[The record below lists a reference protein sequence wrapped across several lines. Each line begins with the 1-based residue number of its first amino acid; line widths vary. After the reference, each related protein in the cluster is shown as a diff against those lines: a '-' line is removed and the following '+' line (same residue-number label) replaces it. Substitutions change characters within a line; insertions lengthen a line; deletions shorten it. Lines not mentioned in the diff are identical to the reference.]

1 MRWKTTAA
9 LAVLLAGLATFFY
22 VYDVRQAPERE
33 KAAAEKDRVWKGL
46 ETKDIEEVAITRKGE
61 TVQLK
66 KSGDAWSL
74 ASPVQG
80 RAESQPVQDMLG
92 SLAGLRVE
100 REIEPKPSKLADFG
114 LEPPAADIGF
124 TAKGEKHRVR
134 LGAKNPTGL
143 WVYGQLDDKPAV
155 VLVSDSLLR
164 DAEKPVA
171 DFREKTVLA
180 FEKKDVKGLEVRTPG
195 GQSAAAQLKG
205 SDDWQVTSP
214 TPVRADREQISGLL
228 DRLKAAKIKEFVT
241 EAPKGPDPYGLDR
254 PLALTLWLGEEKE
267 RSAKTLRL
275 GKPVPEKKT
284 VYAQREGDPTIF
296 TVEEDLLKAVPTSVT
311 ALREK
316 TVFTYDRGTLE
327 RVELES
333 PKGKVALAMEAGAW
347 KLTAPTAMKADEGAV
362 NDLLWKARDLRAK
375 EFVADDAKSLARF
388 GLDRPQVRL
397 SVWEKDAKEPKSL
410 LLAPAKEKDLAYA
423 TVSTGGPV
431 ALVDVTALQEL
442 ARSARDLRD
451 RSLFGGFD
459 ARDVTRVSIQRK
471 DQTLVLERKGEEDWQ
486 LVAPRQ
492 GKARG
497 GRVND
502 LLWTL
507 RNLKWR
513 DLVAEQ
519 GWEPARYGLDAPATM
534 ITLAGKDGQT
544 LGALAIGTREKGD
557 AYVRVPDQPAL
568 YAVESRNLGEI
579 PATPE
584 ELLL

>member
-1 MRWKTTAA
+1 MRWKTTAV
-9 LAVLLAGLATFFY
+9 LAVLLVGLATFFY
-22 VYDVRQAPERE
+22 VYDVKQAPDRE
-33 KAAAEKDRVWKGL
+33 KAAVEKDRVWKGL
-46 ETKDIEEVAITRKGE
+46 ESKDIEEVAITRKGE
-61 TVQLK
+61 TLQLK

-92 SLAGLRVE
+92 SLASLRVE
-100 REIEPKPSKLADFG
+100 REIEPRPSKPADFG
-114 LEPPAADIGF
+114 LETPAAEISF
-124 TAKGEKHRVR
+124 TAKGAKHRVR

-143 WVYGQLDDKPAV
+143 WVYAQLDDKPAV

-171 DFREKTVLA
+171 DFRDRTVLT

-195 GQSAAAQLKG
+195 GQQVAAQLKG
-205 SDDWQVTSP
+205 PEDWQVTRP
-214 TPVRADREQISGLL
+214 LPVKADREQVSGLL
-228 DRLKAAKIKEFVT
+228 DKLKAAKIKEFAT

-275 GKPVPEKKT
+275 GKPIPAKKT
-284 VYAQREGDPTIF
+284 VYAQREGDPTVF
-296 TVEEDLLKAVPTSVT
+296 TVEEDLLKAVPTSPT

-316 TVFTYDRGTLE
+316 TVFAYDRGKLE

-333 PKGKVALAMEAGAW
+333 PKGKLALAMDAGAW
-347 KLTAPTAMKADEGAV
+347 KITAPTALKADEGAV
-362 NDLLWKARDLRAK
+362 NDLLFKARDLRAK
-375 EFVADDAKSLARF
+375 EFVAEDAKTPARW

-397 SVWEKDAKEPKSL
+397 SVWEKGAKEPKSL
-410 LLAPAKEKDLAYA
+410 LVAPAREKDLAYA
-423 TVSTGGPV
+423 AAGGPV
-431 ALVDVTALQEL
+431 VLVDAKALADL
-442 ARSARDLRD
+442 SRSPQDLRD
-451 RSLFGGFD
+451 HALFGGFD
-459 ARDVTRVSIQRK
+459 ARDVARVSIQRK
-471 DQTLVLERKGEEDWQ
+471 EGTLVLERKGEEDWQ

-513 DLVAEQ
+513 ELVAEQ
-519 GWEPARYGLDAPATM
+519 GWEPGRYGLDAPATT
-534 ITLAGKDGQT
+534 ITLAGKDGKRIA
-544 LGALAIGTREKGD
+544 ALAIGTREKGEV
-557 AYVRVPDQPAL
+557 YVRVPDQPAL
-568 YAVESRNLGEI
+568 YAVESKDLGEI

-584 ELLL
+584 DLLL